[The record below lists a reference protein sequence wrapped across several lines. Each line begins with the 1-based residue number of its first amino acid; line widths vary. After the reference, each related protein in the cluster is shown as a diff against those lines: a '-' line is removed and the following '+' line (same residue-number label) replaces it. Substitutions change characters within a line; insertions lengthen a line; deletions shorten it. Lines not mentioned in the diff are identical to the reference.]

1 MRRAGL
7 RGRPVQVRLPAVP
20 RWVRRVRIGGSIQTR
35 LLALVGVVALIAGA
49 VGVSTVV
56 SMREM
61 AARTA
66 ALAALQRD
74 LAAGVAQ
81 IRVDLATSEGIVAQI
96 AATQSDTQQGPWLT
110 RLATMDGVVADEI
123 AAAEVAGAAGLDG
136 WSDFLQAHDAW
147 LAVRDSD
154 LLPAARADDMTTYG
168 VILGSAAEPQTR
180 AYTQAIGRALDDVT
194 TRMEAAATAA
204 AERSA
209 AALRLVLGLIVVGV
223 GVLAVFGLGTA
234 RSIRRSVAK
243 VNVALDAMAAGDL
256 TVDTH
261 VTGQDE
267 IGRMAAALASAQ
279 QSLRAAFAAVLARAS
294 ELAGTA
300 ADLQAGSRTV
310 ATQAGDAT
318 SGTELAAAAAGEASA
333 TVEALSARAAE
344 ITASIEEIQRSAT
357 EAASFAGRAVGAAA
371 SAAGTVGALGEGVSR
386 DRRGGQGDHADRRQT
401 NLLALNA
408 TIEAARAGDAGRGF
422 AVVAHEV
429 KELAA
434 ESARAARGHHPA
446 DRGQPAPRR
455 PQPWRSSRR
464 SPRSSAGSTSTRA
477 RSPRPSS
484 SRARPRRR
492 CPIRSAR
499 PPAGSSRSR
508 ERSAASPRVPRG
520 PTGWPGACATARR
533 ASQPCRTTCAPR
545 SRRSASDRAAGVTAR
560 PLTCRPPRSI

>member
-154 LLPAARADDMTTYG
+154 LLPAARANDMTTYG

-261 VTGQDE
+261 VTGHDE

-310 ATQAGDAT
+310 ATQADDAT
-318 SGTELAAAAAGEASA
+318 SGTELVAAAAGEASA
-333 TVEALSARAAE
+333 TVEALSAGPLRSPRRSRRSSVRPPRRRVRRA
-344 ITASIEEIQRSAT
+344 
-357 EAASFAGRAVGAAA
+357 GGDGAAA
-371 SAAGTVGALGEGVSR
+371 SAAGTVGALGEGAAEIGEVVKMIT
-386 DRRGGQGDHADRRQT
+386 QIARQT

-408 TIEAARAGDAGRGF
+408 TIEAAAPATPAGGSPWWPARSRSWP
-422 AVVAHEV
+422 
-429 KELAA
+429 L
-434 ESARAARGHHPA
+434 SRRRAARGHHPA
-446 DRGQPAPRR
+446 DRGQPRADA
-455 PQPWRSSRR
+455 PQPWR
-464 SPRSSAGSTSTRA
+464 
-477 RSPRPSS
+477 
-484 SRARPRRR
+484 
-492 CPIRSAR
+492 
-499 PPAGSSRSR
+499 
-508 ERSAASPRVPRG
+508 
-520 PTGWPGACATARR
+520 
-533 ASQPCRTTCAPR
+533 
-545 SRRSASDRAAGVTAR
+545 
-560 PLTCRPPRSI
+560 